1 MPARTTASGRRL
13 IALGPARGGVVCGR
27 EQSRKTSREKRHVSR
42 SKARRRR
49 RQCPPYPGSA
59 ANHDDSLLLKHI
71 RRGHAIYASRREQL
85 LAAFAGPLAPWFSL
99 VPATAGFHLAA
110 RATAPVDIAMLIR
123 LARRAVVGLYPLA
136 DFFQDSAP
144 EPGLFLGY
152 GAIDTLNIEPALL
165 RVRDILQQMA

>member
-1 MPARTTASGRRL
+1 MNKGYWVAAYLIAPPAVLNAVLTAKHLADWHTASL
-13 IALGPARGGVVCGR
+13 LQFALARFI
-27 EQSRKTSREKRHVSR
+27 
-42 SKARRRR
+42 
-49 RQCPPYPGSA
+49 
-59 ANHDDSLLLKHI
+59 DDTLLLKHI

-99 VPATAGFHLAA
+99 VPATAGCHLAA

-123 LARRAVVGLYPLA
+123 LARRADVGLYSLA
-136 DFFQDSAP
+136 DFFHDSAP

-152 GAIDTLNIEPALL
+152 GAIDTLDIEPALL